1 MIPAFTKDGYLP
13 PGIHLADLHEF
24 EQSFAYTIKRK
35 KFFGNLLRLMND
47 LKAIGCTSIYVDG
60 SFTTTKKNPGDMDI
74 CWEDSGIDYALAEIA
89 MPILFDFDN
98 AREKQQKEYNAD
110 IFPAHFIESGSGVF
124 FIDFFQKVKY
134 TDTPKGI
141 IQLIIH

>member
-13 PGIHLADLHEF
+13 PGIHLAHLDEF
-24 EQSFAYTIKRK
+24 EQRFAYTIWRK
-35 KFFGNLLRLMND
+35 QLFANLCRLMND

-60 SFTTTKKNPGDMDI
+60 SFTTTKRVPGDMDI
-74 CWEDSGIDYALAEIA
+74 CWEDHGIDYTLAEMA

-98 AREKQQKEYNAD
+98 GRKNQQRLYKAD
-110 IFPAHFIESGSGVF
+110 IFPAHFIESGKGIY

-134 TDTPKGI
+134 TDIPKGI

>member
-13 PGIHLADLHEF
+13 PGIHLADIHEF
-24 EQSFAYTIKRK
+24 EQQFAYTIWRK
-35 KFFGNLLRLMND
+35 QLFANLCRLMND
-47 LKAIGCTSIYVDG
+47 FKAIGCTSVYVDG
-60 SFTTTKKNPGDMDI
+60 SFTTTKRVPGDMDI
-74 CWEDSGIDYALAEIA
+74 CWEDHGIDYRFVENV

-98 AREKQQKEYNAD
+98 GRENQQKEYNAD
-110 IFPAHFIESGSGVF
+110 IFPAHFIESGSGVL

-134 TDTPKGI
+134 TDIPKGI